1 MFASAKPNLRSR
13 DCRGRQ
19 REAAEKK
26 YKKIALR
33 RENLTR
39 DCQELAVPLYQVMP
53 YLSQTS

>member
-1 MFASAKPNLRSR
+1 MGRSR

-19 REAAEKK
+19 KEAAKKK

-39 DCQELAVPLYQVMP
+39 DCQKLAVPLYQVVT

>member
-1 MFASAKPNLRSR
+1 MGRSR
-13 DCRGRQ
+13 DCRGKQ